1 VDGVDIQAIFAP
13 TASVLTTVLLGLNN
27 NYIPRNRGDWLPSF
41 FMVCE
46 DIFTIFPGLGPGP
59 PSNSQEKPMEHLNV
73 FELTY
78 WQNKAAAQP
87 FPDQALIDG
96 KPRSAQ
102 SGQTFAVINPA
113 TGQCLAN
120 VAACGDEDVNAAV
133 RSARQVFEAGT
144 WAARSPGERKQVLLR
159 LADLIMDHREE
170 LALLDSLNMGKPVM
184 DAYNIDVPGAAGVF
198 RWYAESL
205 DKLYDQIAPSAQ
217 NVLATITREALGVVA
232 AVVPWNFP
240 LDMAAWKLA
249 PALAAGN
256 SVILKPAEQS
266 PFSALRLA
274 ELALEAGLPP
284 GVLNVVPG
292 LGEQTG
298 KALGLHPDVDCLVF
312 TGSTEVGKY
321 FMQYSAQSN
330 LKQVWLECGGK
341 SANLVFADCQDLDL
355 AAEKAAFGI
364 FFNQGEVCSA
374 NSRLLVERSIHDE
387 FVERLKVQAERWQP
401 GDPLDPSSNAGAIVD
416 SRQTARIMKF
426 IEQAARL
433 GATKV
438 CGGRQSI
445 FNGSDNFIQ
454 PTIFTGVS
462 PDMPL
467 FRDEVF
473 GPVLAITAFDDEAHA
488 LQLANDSVYGLAASL
503 WTDDLNRAHRVAR
516 QLRAGTV
523 SVNSVDALD
532 VTVPFGGGKQSGF
545 GRDLSLHSF
554 DKYTQLKTTWFQ
566 LR

>member
-1 VDGVDIQAIFAP
+1 
-13 TASVLTTVLLGLNN
+13 
-27 NYIPRNRGDWLPSF
+27 
-41 FMVCE
+41 M
-46 DIFTIFPGLGPGP
+46 
-59 PSNSQEKPMEHLNV
+59 
-73 FELTY
+73 FELEY
-78 WQNKAAAQP
+78 WQRKAASLR
-87 FPDQALIDG
+87 FPDQAVIDG
-96 KPRSAQ
+96 QRRAAQ
-102 SGQTFAVINPA
+102 SGQTFAAINPA

-120 VAACGDEDVNAAV
+120 VAACGEEDVNAAV
-133 RSARQVFEAGT
+133 RNARQVFEAGN
-144 WAARSPGERKQVLLR
+144 WSAGSPTERKQVLLR
-159 LADLIMDHREE
+159 LADLILENREE
-170 LALLDSLNMGKPVM
+170 LALLDSLNMGKPVA

-205 DKLYDQIAPSAQ
+205 DKLYDQVAPSAQ

-274 ELALEAGLPP
+274 ELALEAGIPA
-284 GVLNVVPG
+284 GVLNVLPG

-298 KALGLHPDVDCLVF
+298 KALGLHPDIDCLVF

-374 NSRLLVERSIHDE
+374 NSRLLVQRSIHDE
-387 FVERLKVQAERWQP
+387 FVERLKAQAERWQP
-401 GDPLDPSSNAGAIVD
+401 GDPLDPSSAAGAIVD

-426 IEQAARL
+426 IQQAEQR
-433 GATKV
+433 GASKV

-454 PTIFTGVS
+454 PTIFTGVT

-473 GPVLAITAFDDEAHA
+473 GPVLAVTVFDDEAHA

>member
-1 VDGVDIQAIFAP
+1 
-13 TASVLTTVLLGLNN
+13 
-27 NYIPRNRGDWLPSF
+27 
-41 FMVCE
+41 M
-46 DIFTIFPGLGPGP
+46 
-59 PSNSQEKPMEHLNV
+59 
-73 FELTY
+73 FELAE
-78 WQNKAAAQP
+78 WQRQAGALK
-87 FPDQALIDG
+87 FPDPAVINGQHCA
-96 KPRSAQ
+96 AQ
-102 SGQTFAVINPA
+102 SGQTFAAINPA
-113 TGQCLAN
+113 TGQLLAN
-120 VAACGDEDVNAAV
+120 VAACGEAEVDAAV
-133 RSARQVFEAGT
+133 RNARHVFEAGS
-144 WAARSPGERKQVLLR
+144 WAQRPPAERKQVLLR
-159 LADLIMDHREE
+159 LAELLMEHRQE

-198 RWYAESL
+198 RWYAESI
-205 DKLYDQIAPSAQ
+205 DKLYDQIAPGAA

-274 ELALEAGLPP
+274 ELALEAGLPA
-284 GVLNVVPG
+284 GVLNVLPG

-312 TGSTEVGKY
+312 TGSTQVGKY

-341 SANLVFADCQDLDL
+341 SANLLFADCRDLDL

-387 FVERLKVQAERWQP
+387 FVERLKAQAERWLP
-401 GDPLDPSSNAGAIVD
+401 GDPLDPQSRAGAIVD
-416 SRQTARIMKF
+416 QRQTASIMRA
-426 IEQAARL
+426 IRGAEQA
-433 GATKV
+433 GASLV
-438 CGGRQSI
+438 CGGEQRR
-445 FNGSDNFIQ
+445 FNGSDNFIE

-462 PDMPL
+462 ADMPL
-467 FRDEVF
+467 FREEVF
-473 GPVLAITAFDDEAHA
+473 GPVLAVVPFDDEDEAVR
-488 LQLANDSVYGLAASL
+488 LANDSVYGLAASL
-503 WTDDLNRAHRVAR
+503 WTDDLHRAHRVAR
-516 QLRAGTV
+516 RLRAGTV
-523 SVNSVDALD
+523 SVNTVDALD

>member
-1 VDGVDIQAIFAP
+1 
-13 TASVLTTVLLGLNN
+13 
-27 NYIPRNRGDWLPSF
+27 
-41 FMVCE
+41 M
-46 DIFTIFPGLGPGP
+46 
-59 PSNSQEKPMEHLNV
+59 
-73 FELTY
+73 FELAD
-78 WQNKAAAQP
+78 WQRKAAELSYP
-87 FPDQALIDG
+87 YQAVIDG
-96 KPRSAQ
+96 KLCDAQ
-102 SGQTFAVINPA
+102 SGQTFAAINPA
-113 TGQCLAN
+113 TGQLLAN
-120 VAACGDEDVNAAV
+120 VAACGEEDVDAAV
-133 RSARQVFEAGT
+133 QNARQVFEAGT
-144 WAARSPGERKQVLLR
+144 WAGRSPTERKLVLLR
-159 LADLIMDHREE
+159 LADLILANREE

-205 DKLYDQIAPSAQ
+205 DKLYDQVAPSAA

-274 ELALEAGLPP
+274 ELALEAGLPA
-284 GVLNVVPG
+284 GVLNVLPG
-292 LGEQTG
+292 LGEQAG
-298 KALGLHPDVDCLVF
+298 KALGLQPDVDCLVF
-312 TGSTEVGKY
+312 TGSTQVGKY

-341 SANLVFADCQDLDL
+341 SANLVFADCKDLDL
-355 AAEKAAFGI
+355 AAQKAAFGI

-387 FVERLKVQAERWQP
+387 FVERLKAQAERWQP
-401 GDPLDPSSNAGAIVD
+401 GDPLDPASAAGAIVD
-416 SRQTARIMKF
+416 TRQTESILRF
-426 IEQAARL
+426 IHQAERE
-433 GATKV
+433 GATRV
-438 CGGRQSI
+438 CGGQQLS
-445 FNGSDNFIQ
+445 FNGSGNFVQ
-454 PTIFTGVS
+454 PTIFTGVQ
-462 PDMPL
+462 PHMTL
-467 FRDEVF
+467 FREEVF
-473 GPVLAITAFDDEAHA
+473 GPVLAVIPFDDEAHA

-503 WTDDLNRAHRVAR
+503 WTDDLQRAHRVAR

-566 LR
+566 LRS